1 MFVEIIPVGGIGRV
15 QPIRLEASQVVIRDS
30 LGNAICVAMLY
41 GADRSIAIA
50 KADDHDFHNVLQ
62 NAGIREDVV
71 VETLQLPPPPR
82 GAILVSSPPKG

>member
-50 KADDHDFHNVLQ
+50 KADDQDFHNVLQ

-71 VETLQLPPPPR
+71 VETLQLPPPPH
-82 GAILVSSPPKG
+82 GAILVNSPRKG